1 MALLWSG
8 METTPA
14 LAAPG
19 YSLCTHRETTDCVRV
34 TGGRRSKVGLLTHDI
49 VRLRASMGGLS
60 IGSAADEGH
69 EHPEV
74 SVAKRQTWVREHPY
88 GARESTRHVRT
99 A

>member
-34 TGGRRSKVGLLTHDI
+34 TGGRRSKV
-49 VRLRASMGGLS
+49 VSARKA
-60 IGSAADEGH
+60 AADILERIVDPKDKAWFLSG
-69 EHPEV
+69 
-74 SVAKRQTWVREHPY
+74 REHGATWLSAY
-88 GARESTRHVRT
+88 GGD
-99 A
+99 